1 MTWLNW
7 PNRITIAR
15 ILLVVPLMI
24 CLLNM
29 NSEWTGAR
37 HAGLVLFVVMAISD
51 GLDGFLARRL
61 KEETP
66 LGRFL
71 DPVADK
77 LLIVTTVVLLAI
89 DGTGVPG
96 FILPNW
102 VPVIIVGKDVLVVLG
117 FVLVYLSCGQV
128 LIEPRILGKACTLVQ
143 LVTVA
148 VILLAP
154 DLPLVLQ
161 SVVPALWWVAAG
173 VAVFT
178 GVDYMRAGVHF
189 VADHQATSRKHE
201 GGFDE

>member
-29 NSEWTGAR
+29 NSEWTAAR
-37 HAGLVLFVVMAISD
+37 HVGLVLFVVMAISD

-96 FILPNW
+96 FILPSW

-161 SVVPALWWVAAG
+161 GVVPALWWVAAG
-173 VAVFT
+173 VAILA
-178 GVDYMRAGVHF
+178 GLDYLRAGNRF
-189 VADHQATSRKHE
+189 VADYHATSRKHE